1 MEKRIHIRIPELLKE
16 NGVSKT
22 KLCKDLNLQHGNLN
36 KYCRD
41 EFQHINAALIVK
53 LCNYFKCDI
62 SDLLE
67 IIEVPDSSEEAE
79 NNKVFFTPIYRNSN
93 R

>member
-1 MEKRIHIRIPELLKE
+1 MEKRIYIKIPELLKE

-22 KLCKDLNLQHGNLN
+22 QLCKDLDLQHGNLN
-36 KYCRD
+36 KYCNQK
-41 EFQHINAALIVK
+41 FKHINATLIVK
-53 LCNYFKCDI
+53 LCDYFNCEI

-67 IIEVPDSSEEAE
+67 IRELPDSNE
-79 NNKVFFTPIYRNSN
+79 KTKQPTLTFKPIRRNPN